1 MREPSLAAVSASQ
14 SALQDVADYQPSK
27 GANHNQVEDAGSKP
41 LMSFWSQPF
50 ENPRLSNLNS
60 GDNVQDECTTAM
72 AEILALVASIVQVS
86 SFGLKLS
93 KTLHDYGAAVMG
105 AEKRLAG
112 LDRDIGFT
120 SGVLSELD
128 TLLNDSRV
136 QALVSE
142 QSIGLARDAV
152 AECDGIFQAME
163 GVAANIRKN
172 GLGKFKMYFRETK
185 IELLRSN
192 LDRMKGNLTLL
203 MGVINHATQICAE

>member
-1 MREPSLAAVSASQ
+1 
-14 SALQDVADYQPSK
+14 
-27 GANHNQVEDAGSKP
+27 
-41 LMSFWSQPF
+41 
-50 ENPRLSNLNS
+50 
-60 GDNVQDECTTAM
+60 M
-72 AEILALVASIVQVS
+72 AEVLGLVASIIEVS

-93 KTLHDYGAAVMG
+93 KNLHDYGAAVIG
-105 AEKRLAG
+105 AERRLAG

-120 SGVLSELD
+120 SGILSELG
-128 TLLNDSRV
+128 TLLNDGRV

-142 QSIGLARDAV
+142 QSIALARDAV

-163 GVAANIRKN
+163 GVIANIRQN

-203 MGVINHATQICAE
+203 MGVFNHATQISIE